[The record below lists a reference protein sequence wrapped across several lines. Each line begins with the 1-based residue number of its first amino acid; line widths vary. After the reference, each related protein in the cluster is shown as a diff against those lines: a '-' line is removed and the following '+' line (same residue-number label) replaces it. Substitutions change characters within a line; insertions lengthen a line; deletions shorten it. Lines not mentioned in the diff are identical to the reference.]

1 MKKLLALALC
11 LLIAAL
17 VFQAVAEETPEFP
30 FIEDPFE
37 DRSDDDLDTHSIDQN
52 QSIEM
57 IIDGQSHTL
66 GFDATPEYSSVKNGM
81 VQASFYEYD
90 EPTNTLYEL
99 YLIFPD
105 TAESGSVVDP
115 ESSIQSGSESSVV
128 MIVSDDDTEK
138 YYVSGVMD
146 GQAYPEGSSFSIGFD
161 FVEPSGDGAEYAGTL
176 SAALVALDLTSGE
189 VLGTMDISSAAFRF
203 SISGASPE
211 RHDDPLPT
219 SAPSDMRRV

>member
-1 MKKLLALALC
+1 MKKLLSWALC
-11 LLIAAL
+11 LLIASLA
-17 VFQAVAEETPEFP
+17 FQAFAEELPEFP

-37 DRSDDDLDTHSIDQN
+37 DRNDDGLDAHGADQG
-52 QSIEM
+52 QGIQM
-57 IIDGQSHTL
+57 TIDGQAHTL

-90 EPTNTLYEL
+90 DAANTLYEL

-105 TAESGSVVDP
+105 TAESGTVVDP
-115 ESSIQSGSESSVV
+115 ESSIQSGSEPSVV

-138 YYVSGVMD
+138 YFVSGVMN
-146 GQAYPEGSSFSIGFD
+146 GRAYPEGSSFSIGFD

-176 SAALVALDLTSGE
+176 SASLVALDLSTGE
-189 VLGTMDISSAAFRF
+189 VLGTMEIASALFNF
-203 SISGASPE
+203 SISGVSPQ

-219 SAPSDMRRV
+219 SAPSDLRRV